1 MPKQTMDEQSFC
13 LFSSSAVAYVAYGY
27 TDTQQHRYT
36 HTLKAWRIFGACL
49 FFAPPKATHFTTTHQ
64 PPPTT
69 PSRSCVVL
77 RCVVY
82 LWKHCSENILRTT
95 NSDERNTRDAVASW
109 GVGCLM
115 VGVQVRENQGK
126 PEKTRENQSQPDSG
140 IDDNTHRGCRI
151 HKLPAF
157 HRPEFRDGI
166 ENGTADSEDSEGN
179 NC

>member
-1 MPKQTMDEQSFC
+1 
-13 LFSSSAVAYVAYGY
+13 
-27 TDTQQHRYT
+27 
-36 HTLKAWRIFGACL
+36 
-49 FFAPPKATHFTTTHQ
+49 
-64 PPPTT
+64 
-69 PSRSCVVL
+69 
-77 RCVVY
+77 
-82 LWKHCSENILRTT
+82 
-95 NSDERNTRDAVASW
+95 
-109 GVGCLM
+109 M

-179 NC
+179 NCWLADYWVAKMGITVARGQMVNTILQSGALKDVNFWQTDKSRTTIYLFGIVKKTIMEKKTLGSGLFYWNNY